1 MRMKQK
7 SFYWMAWLLV
17 LLLAS
22 PPWAIAQGTQGAEE
36 SKPFKQEQLD
46 QMLAPIALYPD
57 DLLTQILMASTYP
70 LEIVQAARW
79 TKQNKNL
86 KGDAL
91 TEALEKQDWDPS
103 VKSLVNFPDV
113 LNQMNEGAADINK
126 RRIALLQPD
135 SFVAEQFRAL
145 RGRVDALETAERRI
159 RTLAVT
165 SAVPGE
171 GKTTASI
178 NLALVTALSVGRR
191 VLLIDCDL
199 RRPRVHSALGLRP
212 KAGLAEV
219 LNGDVT
225 FEEAVV
231 RAEGADLDVLAVRDR
246 PVNPSELLGSPGMR
260 DLITAVAK
268 RYDRVILDTPAA
280 LGLPDAKAVGDQ
292 CDGLVMVVRADKTR
306 QEDVQSVIE
315 ILGRSRVLGV
325 VLNGTSVDQSRYG
338 Y

>member
-1 MRMKQK
+1 
-7 SFYWMAWLLV
+7 MAKVYDALRR
-17 LLLAS
+17 
-22 PPWAIAQGTQGAEE
+22 AEE
-36 SKPFKQEQLD
+36 ERRKLSDSAAQ
-46 QMLAPIALYPD
+46 PIARLEWEPEA
-57 DLLTQILMASTYP
+57 ASETP
-70 LEIVQAARW
+70 KAPKAAR
-79 TKQNKNL
+79 N
-86 KGDAL
+86 
-91 TEALEKQDWDPS
+91 
-103 VKSLVNFPDV
+103 SLFRRLWPRARRIAD
-113 LNQMNEGAADINK
+113 EGASDFNK
-126 RRIALLQPD
+126 RRIALLQPE
-135 SFVAEQFRAL
+135 SYVAEQFRAL
-145 RGRVDALETAERRI
+145 RGRIDAMETAERRI

-165 SAVPGE
+165 SALPGE

-199 RRPRVHSALGLRP
+199 RRPRIHSALGLRP

-225 FEEAVV
+225 FEEAVM
-231 RAEGADLDVLAVRDR
+231 RAEGANLDVLAVRDR

-292 CDGLVMVVRADKTR
+292 CDGLLIVVRADETR
-306 QEDVQSVIE
+306 QEDVQSVLE
-315 ILGRSRVLGV
+315 ILGRNRMLGV

-338 Y
+338 YQS